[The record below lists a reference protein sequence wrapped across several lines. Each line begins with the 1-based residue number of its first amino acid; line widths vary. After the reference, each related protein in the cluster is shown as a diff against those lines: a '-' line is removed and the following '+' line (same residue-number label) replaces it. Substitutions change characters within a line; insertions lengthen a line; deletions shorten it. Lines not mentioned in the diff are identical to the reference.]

1 MGDILKSI
9 EFLGIPT
16 TIAIALVGLFLIFQV
31 IGEIIELFGKTAPEL
46 IKIRKYFKRKKE
58 EKIETTQKKIM
69 KGMRFFDT
77 LGESISTNA
86 FEVDE
91 VIDDHYAIAREL
103 R

>member
-1 MGDILKSI
+1 MLEPHTAPIVEEPQPAKVVK
-9 EFLGIPT
+9 ETKPT
-16 TIAIALVGLFLIFQV
+16 TIERTIKPTISR
-31 IGEIIELFGKTAPEL
+31 KTLPAAE
-46 IKIRKYFKRKKE
+46 KE

-77 LGESISTNA
+77 PGESISTNA

-91 VIDDHYAIAREL
+91 MIDDHYAIAREL